1 MDVTG
6 NPNSVID
13 SHQNSGEST
22 TNTEIQ
28 NQDAAQAQID
38 WEKRFKDTQAAFT
51 KSRQELAA
59 IKAELQAAKEM
70 QQFSMPADVKARL
83 DELKFSDPD
92 AWRVE
97 MNAFEQ
103 SKTTKFNELHANNT
117 QAILSELNQED
128 RVQTLKEFN
137 SLHGVEI
144 TESLLQNE
152 IPNRIHNELNSGAI
166 DYATYLAK
174 CVEYMRTP
182 KVIAGTQEVLGQPN
196 IGKIGGGATPG
207 EAASNINIETAY
219 KTMVL

>member
-1 MDVTG
+1 MDVKG

-22 TNTEIQ
+22 TNTTTQQEQ
-28 NQDAAQAQID
+28 TID

-59 IKAELQAAKEM
+59 TKAELLAAKEM
-70 QQFSMPADVKARL
+70 QQFTMPADVKARL

-103 SKTTKFNELHANNT
+103 SKTAKFNELHANNT

-174 CVEYMRTP
+174 CVEYLKTP

-207 EAASNINIETAY
+207 EAASNMNIETAY

>member
-1 MDVTG
+1 MDVKG

-59 IKAELQAAKEM
+59 TKAELQAAKEM
-70 QQFSMPADVKARL
+70 QQFAMPADVKARL

-92 AWRVE
+92 AWRE
-97 MNAFEQ
+97 ELNAFEQ
-103 SKTTKFNELHANNT
+103 SKTEKFNELHANNT

-152 IPNRIHNELNSGAI
+152 IPNRIHNELNSGTI

-174 CVEYMRTP
+174 CVEYLRTP

-207 EAASNINIETAY
+207 EAASNMNIETAY

>member
-1 MDVTG
+1 MDVKG

-59 IKAELQAAKEM
+59 TKAELLAAKEM
-70 QQFSMPADVKARL
+70 QQFTMPADVKARL

-103 SKTTKFNELHANNT
+103 SKTKKFEEAYTANT
-117 QAILSELNQED
+117 EAILSELNQAD
-128 RVQTLKEFN
+128 RVQTLQEFN

-152 IPNRIHNELNSGAI
+152 IPNRIHNELNSGTI

-207 EAASNINIETAY
+207 EAASNLNIETAY
-219 KTMVL
+219 KSMVL

>member
-1 MDVTG
+1 MDKSG

-59 IKAELQAAKEM
+59 TKAELQAAKEM
-70 QQFSMPADVKARL
+70 QQFAMPADVKARL
-83 DELKFSDPD
+83 DGLKFSDPD
-92 AWRVE
+92 AWRE
-97 MNAFEQ
+97 ELNAFEQ
-103 SKTTKFNELHANNT
+103 SKTKKFEEAYTANT
-117 QAILSELNQED
+117 EAILSELNQAD
-128 RVQTLKEFN
+128 RVQTLQEFN

-152 IPNRIHNELNSGAI
+152 IPNRIHNELNSGTI

-207 EAASNINIETAY
+207 EAASNLNIETAY

>member
-1 MDVTG
+1 MDKSG

-22 TNTEIQ
+22 TNTATQQEQ
-28 NQDAAQAQID
+28 TID

-59 IKAELQAAKEM
+59 TKAELLAAKEM
-70 QQFSMPADVKARL
+70 QQFTMPADVKARL

-103 SKTTKFNELHANNT
+103 SKTAKFNEISANNT

-152 IPNRIHNELNSGAI
+152 IPNRIHNELNSGTI
-166 DYATYLAK
+166 DYTTYLAK

-207 EAASNINIETAY
+207 EAASNMNIETAY

>member
-1 MDVTG
+1 MDKSG

-22 TNTEIQ
+22 TNTTTQQEQ
-28 NQDAAQAQID
+28 TID

-59 IKAELQAAKEM
+59 TKAELQAVKEM
-70 QQFSMPADVKARL
+70 QQFTMPADVKARL

-103 SKTTKFNELHANNT
+103 SKTAKFNEISANNT

-166 DYATYLAK
+166 DYSTYLAK
-174 CVEYMRTP
+174 CVEYLRTP

-207 EAASNINIETAY
+207 EAASNMNIETAY

>member
-1 MDVTG
+1 MDVKG

-22 TNTEIQ
+22 TTNTE
-28 NQDAAQAQID
+28 AQEQTQSQID
-38 WEKRFKDTQAAFT
+38 WEKRFKDTQAAYT
-51 KSRQELAA
+51 QSRQELAA
-59 IKAELQAAKEM
+59 TKAELQAAKEM
-70 QQFSMPADVKARL
+70 QQFAMPADVKARL

-103 SKTTKFNELHANNT
+103 SKTAKFNELHANNT
-117 QAILSELNQED
+117 EAILSELSQAD
-128 RVQTLKEFN
+128 RVQTLLEFN
-137 SLHGVEI
+137 RLHGVEI

-152 IPNRIHNELNSGAI
+152 IPNRIHNELNSGTI

-207 EAASNINIETAY
+207 EAASNLNIETAY
-219 KTMVL
+219 KSMVL

>member
-1 MDVTG
+1 MDKSG

-13 SHQNSGEST
+13 SHQTSGEST

-59 IKAELQAAKEM
+59 TKAELLAAKEM
-70 QQFSMPADVKARL
+70 QQFTMPADVKARL

-103 SKTTKFNELHANNT
+103 SKTAKFNEISANNT

-128 RVQTLKEFN
+128 RVQTLQEFN

-152 IPNRIHNELNSGAI
+152 IPNRIHNELNSGTI

-207 EAASNINIETAY
+207 EAASNLNIETAY
-219 KTMVL
+219 KSMVL

>member
-59 IKAELQAAKEM
+59 TKAELQAAKEM
-70 QQFSMPADVKARL
+70 QQFAMPADVKARL

-103 SKTTKFNELHANNT
+103 SKTAKFNEISANNT

-152 IPNRIHNELNSGAI
+152 IPNRIHNELNSGTI

-207 EAASNINIETAY
+207 EAASNLNIETAY
-219 KTMVL
+219 KSMVL

>member
-1 MDVTG
+1 MDVKG

-22 TNTEIQ
+22 TTDTETQ
-28 NQDAAQAQID
+28 AQTQSQID
-38 WEKRFKDTQAAFT
+38 WEKRFKDTQAAYT
-51 KSRQELAA
+51 QSRQELAKT
-59 IKAELQAAKEM
+59 KAQLRAAEEITK
-70 QQFSMPADVKARL
+70 FAMPADVKARL

-92 AWRVE
+92 AWRDE
-97 MNAFEQ
+97 LNAFEQ
-103 SKTTKFNELHANNT
+103 SKTKKFEEAYTANT
-117 QAILSELNQED
+117 EAILSELNQAD
-128 RVQTLKEFN
+128 RVQTLQEFN

-152 IPNRIHNELNSGAI
+152 IPNRIHNELNSGTI

-207 EAASNINIETAY
+207 EAASNLNIETAY
-219 KTMVL
+219 KSMVL

>member
-1 MDVTG
+1 
-6 NPNSVID
+6 
-13 SHQNSGEST
+13 
-22 TNTEIQ
+22 
-28 NQDAAQAQID
+28 
-38 WEKRFKDTQAAFT
+38 
-51 KSRQELAA
+51 
-59 IKAELQAAKEM
+59 
-70 QQFSMPADVKARL
+70 MPADVKARL

-103 SKTTKFNELHANNT
+103 SKTAKFNEISANNT

-152 IPNRIHNELNSGAI
+152 IPNRIHNELNSGTI

-207 EAASNINIETAY
+207 EAASNLNIETAY
-219 KTMVL
+219 KSMVL

>member
-1 MDVTG
+1 MDKSG

-22 TNTEIQ
+22 TNTEAQ

-59 IKAELQAAKEM
+59 TKAELQAAKEM
-70 QQFSMPADVKARL
+70 QQFAMPADVKARL

-103 SKTTKFNELHANNT
+103 SKTVKFNEPKNAVFSSTINSFRCGNGIPLLFA
-117 QAILSELNQED
+117 
-128 RVQTLKEFN
+128 RVDNK
-137 SLHGVEI
+137 
-144 TESLLQNE
+144 QNFFVK
-152 IPNRIHNELNSGAI
+152 S
-166 DYATYLAK
+166 Y
-174 CVEYMRTP
+174 
-182 KVIAGTQEVLGQPN
+182 
-196 IGKIGGGATPG
+196 
-207 EAASNINIETAY
+207 
-219 KTMVL
+219 

>member
-22 TNTEIQ
+22 TTNME
-28 NQDAAQAQID
+28 AQAQTQSQID

-59 IKAELQAAKEM
+59 TKAELLAAKEM
-70 QQFSMPADVKARL
+70 QQFTMPADVKARL

-103 SKTTKFNELHANNT
+103 SKTAKFNEISATNT

-174 CVEYMRTP
+174 CVEYLKTP

-207 EAASNINIETAY
+207 EAASNMNIETAY

>member
-1 MDVTG
+1 MDVKG

-22 TNTEIQ
+22 TNTEAQ
-28 NQDAAQAQID
+28 TQAQSQVD
-38 WEKRFKDTQAAFT
+38 WEKRFKDTQAAYT
-51 KSRQELAA
+51 QSRQELAKL
-59 IKAELQAAKEM
+59 KAQLQATEAM
-70 QQFSMPADVKARL
+70 SQFAMPADVKARL

-92 AWRVE
+92 AWRE
-97 MNAFEQ
+97 ELNAFEQ
-103 SKTTKFNELHANNT
+103 SKTKQFEEVYSANTEAN
-117 QAILSELNQED
+117 LSKLNQED

-166 DYATYLAK
+166 DYSTYLAK
-174 CVEYMRTP
+174 CVEYLRTP

-196 IGKIGGGATPG
+196 IGKIGGGATPS
-207 EAASNINIETAY
+207 EAASNVNIETAY

>member
-59 IKAELQAAKEM
+59 TKAELQAAKEM
-70 QQFSMPADVKARL
+70 QQFTMPADVKARL

-103 SKTTKFNELHANNT
+103 SKTAKFNEISATNT

-152 IPNRIHNELNSGAI
+152 IPNRIHNELNSGTI

-174 CVEYMRTP
+174 CVDSMRTP

-207 EAASNINIETAY
+207 EAASNVNIETAY

>member
-1 MDVTG
+1 MDKSG

-13 SHQNSGEST
+13 SHQTSGEST

-59 IKAELQAAKEM
+59 TKAELQAAKEM
-70 QQFSMPADVKARL
+70 QQFAMPADVKARL

-103 SKTTKFNELHANNT
+103 SKTAKFNEISANNT

-152 IPNRIHNELNSGAI
+152 IPNRIHNELNSGTI

-207 EAASNINIETAY
+207 EAASNLNIETAY
-219 KTMVL
+219 KSMVL